1 MIVDLFLVYSFIK
14 RLATPFNEWDA
25 YKEGV
30 IDDRGNIILPKKNR
44 DTIKQRKSL
53 GHFDLLVLK
62 LKKLLE
68 KVPGGRSRIA
78 SYAAALWLIKE
89 HQMFADEQ
97 MLMES
102 PLEINENEL
111 VEFVITELFERP
123 YSWQWTN
130 KSDDVFTAKFKGEN
144 NIPFEVNFELDFFA
158 ARKGKDVWDI
168 TFENASKDVKRTDK
182 MNVLGTG
189 DEIGVFSTVMDIIK
203 GFVKLKNPD
212 NIHFSAYKSKTGKA
226 DSRARLYDRMVK
238 KYASSIGYD
247 FSISQDIRGNQLYN
261 LTRKGL
267 KENEDS
273 MMTVKTPRHDKR
285 KKKHAIASKSAAIEE
300 DAPTNNVGSGNIAGL
315 DGTALS
321 VAAQKRWVEKN
332 KKNKKVKTDVQLDK
346 QFIPK

>member
-89 HQMFADEQ
+89 HQMFTDEQ

-102 PLEINENEL
+102 PLEINENAFL
-111 VEFVITELFERP
+111 EFVITEAFNTVYPWKWTAQRDYVWRAEFKGRSNSFVVLFEA
-123 YSWQWTN
+123 QGN
-130 KSDDVFTAKFKGEN
+130 K
-144 NIPFEVNFELDFFA
+144 
-158 ARKGKDVWDI
+158 VWYVSFMMI
-168 TFENASKDVKRTDK
+168 TKRGVGGMTTSRT
-182 MNVLGTG
+182 GTG
-189 DEIGVFSTVMDIIK
+189 DELGVFGTVMDTIK
-203 GFVKLKNPD
+203 TFIEDKKPNRIEFTAEKGD
-212 NIHFSAYKSKTGKA
+212 NEGN
-226 DSRARLYDRMVK
+226 RARLYDRMVA
-238 KYASSIGYD
+238 KYANDWGYTAKIRTMSD
-247 FSISQDIRGNQLYN
+247 FHDYQLV
-261 LTRKGL
+261 RKTVY
-267 KENEDS
+267 EDEERVDS
-273 MMTVKTPRHDKR
+273 TVTSKTPRHTIR

-346 QFIPK
+346 QSIPK